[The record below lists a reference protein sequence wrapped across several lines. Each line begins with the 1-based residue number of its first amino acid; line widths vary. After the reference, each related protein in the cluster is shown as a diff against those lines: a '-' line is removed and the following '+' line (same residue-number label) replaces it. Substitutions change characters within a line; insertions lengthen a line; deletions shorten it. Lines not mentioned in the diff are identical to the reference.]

1 MGGDYKSALQ
11 AAGAIVH
18 AYKHFGDWQGCWYA
32 YVTFDGETGFTGG
45 SYGSCS
51 GCDAFEGEFG
61 YYDEHDEDYE
71 KRLADFGLGYLD
83 CQLWTS
89 GQLIARL
96 TPEAEWDAA
105 AEDAIEW
112 VRSAETGSGSGKLN

>member
-1 MGGDYKSALQ
+1 MSGYNSALE

-18 AYKHFGDWQGCWYA
+18 AYEHFGDWQGSWYA
-32 YVTFDGETGFTGG
+32 YVTYKGQTGFTGG

-61 YYDEHDEDYE
+61 YDAEDSDDYE
-71 KRLADFGLGYLD
+71 ERLADFGRGYLD
-83 CQLWTS
+83 GQLWTS
-89 GQLIARL
+89 GELLARL

-105 AEDAIEW
+105 AGDAADW
-112 VRSAETGSGSGKLN
+112 VRSAETGSGSGRLN